1 MVQAFVMVDTAA
13 GASERVRDAALGRPG
28 VREAHVV
35 AGEFDVIAE
44 VESDEVTGILDAA
57 ASGIQ
62 SIEGVE
68 RTKTYV
74 SLN

>member
-1 MVQAFVMVDTAA
+1 MVQAFVMVATTA
-13 GASERVRDAALGRPG
+13 GESERVRDATLKRPG

-35 AGEFDVIAE
+35 AGEFDIIVE
-44 VESDEVTGILDAA
+44 VESDEVTGVLDAA

-62 SIEGVE
+62 SIEGVTD
-68 RTKTYV
+68 TKTYV